1 MAKIPVLQN
10 ILEANE
16 AIAGQVR
23 QRLERAGI
31 IAYNF
36 IGAPGAG
43 KTSLLEQTLPRLRD
57 RLPAAVIEADCATAR
72 DAERIKAFGV
82 EVVQINTGSGCHVP
96 AHLVLLALDSL
107 PLERI
112 RLLAIENVGNLI
124 CPAELDIGESGKIAV
139 ISVTE
144 GDDKPQKYPML
155 FRQCCAVVL
164 NKVDLIPH
172 TDFRRERFENDLRAV
187 NAGVP
192 LFGISCRT
200 GEGVDAWVEWL
211 IGQTARE

>member
-1 MAKIPVLQN
+1 MAEIPVLQN

-16 AIAGQVR
+16 AMAAQVR
-23 QRLERAGI
+23 SRLERAGVV
-31 IAYNF
+31 ALNF

-43 KTSLLEQTLPRLRD
+43 KTSLLEQTLPRLHG
-57 RLPAAVIEADCATAR
+57 RLSVAVIEADCATAR
-72 DAERIKAFGV
+72 DAGRIKALGI
-82 EVVQINTGSGCHVP
+82 EVVQINTGTGCHVP
-96 AHLVLLALDSL
+96 AHLVLQALDRL

-112 RLLAIENVGNLI
+112 QLLIIENVGNLV

-139 ISVTE
+139 ISVAE

-172 TDFRRERFENDLRAV
+172 TDFRRERFEGDLRTI
-187 NAGVP
+187 NADVP
-192 LFGISCRT
+192 LFGVSCRT
-200 GEGVDAWVEWL
+200 GEGVDAWVNWL
-211 IGQTARE
+211 IGQTTAR